1 MRERRKDGAPES
13 NEAVERE
20 YMTGN
25 MWEMVAEMDLGF
37 GDNQKFHGILNL
49 NVEGLIS
56 AMPSVNRIML
66 HAAWLM
72 DDG

>member
-13 NEAVERE
+13 DEAVERE

-37 GDNQKFHGILNL
+37 GDRK
-49 NVEGLIS
+49 
-56 AMPSVNRIML
+56 SVV
-66 HAAWLM
+66 
-72 DDG
+72 